1 MDRSSWRRLRGAS
14 ALAAIGTVL
23 IGCASI
29 DTRANTRFEANGSS
43 ASCER
48 GFIEQIGAVTL
59 GPGGPAIVEY
69 DANRSDFSIYARPSE
84 QEVDVAM
91 VDAARA
97 ALQFSESPAMSG
109 RAGVVYMVRL
119 ACGGLVYVYE
129 TGAPRYRLASQVVV
143 EFGLQPRLSGL

>member
-1 MDRSSWRRLRGAS
+1 
-14 ALAAIGTVL
+14 VL

-29 DTRANTRFEANGSS
+29 DTRANTRLEASGSRT
-43 ASCER
+43 SCER

-59 GPGGPAIVEY
+59 GADGPAIVEY
-69 DANRSDFSIYARPSE
+69 DANPSAFSIYAQPSG
-84 QEVDVAM
+84 QEVDAAM

-97 ALQFSESPAMSG
+97 ALQFSESPPMEG
-109 RAGVVYMVRL
+109 GAGVVYMVRL

-129 TGAPRYRLASQVVV
+129 SGAPRYRLASQVIV